1 MLTRLL
7 GALVLSGA
15 LVLIAAGCERAE
27 KGGMD
32 EAEIAMDE
40 TEAAAMMDQVQL
52 PDTTAA
58 ALWAYL
64 QKVEYRNNWE
74 LWPEKGELYQGQEPH
89 GMLLT
94 TYVNPAAYDAL
105 MNKAGSLPDKA
116 IIVKENYMPDST
128 LAAITTMY
136 KVAGYDPEHND
147 WFWAKHDPNGGIQVE
162 GRGPGCIACHGG
174 KSANDYIWTA
184 ALE

>member
-1 MLTRLL
+1 MGGTVFPKSIDAVKALWLQRAAPYSINPLTEGGAMLTRLIGVSVL
-7 GALVLSGA
+7 CGALLLVGA
-15 LVLIAAGCERAE
+15 ACERAGSSDME
-27 KGGMD
+27 EETRM
-32 EAEIAMDE
+32 AE
-40 TEAAAMMDQVQL
+40 TGAAEMMDQVQL

-105 MNKAGSLPDKA
+105 MNKAALLLPAKA
-116 IIVKENYMPDST
+116 
-128 LAAITTMY
+128 
-136 KVAGYDPEHND
+136 
-147 WFWAKHDPNGGIQVE
+147 
-162 GRGPGCIACHGG
+162 
-174 KSANDYIWTA
+174 
-184 ALE
+184 